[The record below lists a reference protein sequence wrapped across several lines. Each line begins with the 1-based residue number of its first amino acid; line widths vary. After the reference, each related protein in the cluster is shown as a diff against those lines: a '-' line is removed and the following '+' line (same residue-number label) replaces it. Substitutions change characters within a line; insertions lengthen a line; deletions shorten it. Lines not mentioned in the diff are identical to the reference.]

1 VLGASVLVVIAVVV
15 LIVVLAGGGSTPP
28 SGFRAAN
35 PGKTTK
41 VSGANT
47 TALRQIDAYNSAVQ
61 NCGTNIV
68 CVEKADRTLGDQI
81 HVYANYIGSL
91 SQTGGA
97 GKVVSTAL
105 NTAQVTANT
114 FEILG
119 DAQPTHANYNQ
130 VLHHFDL
137 QGQLGKLKTAI
148 NNLASALNG

>member
-1 VLGASVLVVIAVVV
+1 
-15 LIVVLAGGGSTPP
+15 
-28 SGFRAAN
+28 
-35 PGKTTK
+35 
-41 VSGANT
+41 
-47 TALRQIDAYNSAVQ
+47 
-61 NCGTNIV
+61 
-68 CVEKADRTLGDQI
+68 
-81 HVYANYIGSL
+81 L